1 MCLILLAA
9 ICGTIAQ
16 MLTIWGLRL
25 GAATVVMPADYSR
38 LIFAII
44 YGYIIFYEIPLI
56 NEIVGA
62 IVIII
67 STLIII
73 LLPKISNKSSNL

>member
-1 MCLILLAA
+1 
-9 ICGTIAQ
+9 

>member
-1 MCLILLAA
+1 VSYTSSS

-44 YGYIIFYEIPLI
+44 YGYIIFCEIPLI